1 MRRPAAAALFA
12 VLAVAAAAEP
22 PNPYA
27 EGTTTIGVDGAS
39 APPSVQERIA
49 VIRARLAE
57 VLVYPKGAQKRGY
70 EGVSRIQFVIGPD
83 GLAREIRTVESSGHT
98 VLDRAAEQS
107 AIDAGELPRV
117 LGRLDVPVRF
127 SLEEE
132 RRRHAEEPPS

>member
-1 MRRPAAAALFA
+1 M
-12 VLAVAAAAEP
+12 VLA
-22 PNPYA
+22 
-27 EGTTTIGVDGAS
+27 
-39 APPSVQERIA
+39 R
-49 VIRARLAE
+49 R
-57 VLVYPKGAQKRGY
+57 KGKRGY

-83 GLAREIRTVESSGHT
+83 GRAAEIRTVESSGHA

-107 AIDAGELPRV
+107 AVDAGELPRV